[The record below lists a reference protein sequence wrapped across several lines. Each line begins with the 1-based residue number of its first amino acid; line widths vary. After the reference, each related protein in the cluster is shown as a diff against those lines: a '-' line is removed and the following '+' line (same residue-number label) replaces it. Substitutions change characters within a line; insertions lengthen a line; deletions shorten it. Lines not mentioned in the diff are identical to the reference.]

1 MTRSF
6 PAFFLFWSRIGALGF
21 GGPAGQI
28 ALMHREVVGRAKLLG
43 EQDYLRALN
52 FCMLLPGPEAQQ
64 LSVWCGWRE
73 RGLLGGLVAGLM
85 FIIPGAL
92 VIALLTSLYFTW
104 SHLSI
109 VAALFSG
116 IQAAVLAIVAQAL
129 WRIYHRALHGPLAV
143 ALAVAAFI
151 ALFFFHAPYPLV
163 VVIAA
168 AIGALRHHPPA
179 QQAPPPER
187 GLWMRSLRTALL
199 WLCIWFAPILLSALL
214 LGWDHRLTE
223 IGTFFARMALV
234 TFGGAYAALAYVA
247 QEAVRDFHWL
257 TATQMIDGLG
267 LAETTPGP
275 LILVFQ
281 FVGGLAGAGMEGFS
295 PTTGLWLG
303 MAMALW
309 ASFAPSFLWIF
320 TFVPQLEAIAAQP
333 RLAGA
338 MAAITAAVVGV
349 MANLALWFALHVL
362 FGKLTEKTM
371 GPLMLLIPQS
381 LPNLATLGIALGSGW
396 FLLRTRFGLAG
407 ALGFGVV
414 AALALHYA
422 RLALAI

>member
-1 MTRSF
+1 MQRSF

-28 ALMHREVVGRAKLLG
+28 ALMHREVVTRAKLLA
-43 EQDYLRALN
+43 EQEFLRALN

-73 RGLLGGLVAGLM
+73 RGIWGGLVAGLM

-92 VIALLTSLYFTW
+92 VIALLTALYLFW
-104 SHLSI
+104 QEQAFI
-109 VAALFSG
+109 AALFYG

-129 WRIYHRALHGPLAV
+129 WRISKRALHGHVPV
-143 ALAVAAFI
+143 ALALAAFI
-151 ALFFFHAPYPLV
+151 ALFFLHAPYPLV

-168 AIGALRHHPPA
+168 MIGAWMLRPAIAATPPKPA
-179 QQAPPPER
+179 KA
-187 GLWMRSLRTALL
+187 LWRRSIRTAAIWLL
-199 WLCIWFAPILLSALL
+199 IWFAPIILSAVL
-214 LGWDHRLTE
+214 LGWHHRLTE

-247 QEAVRDFHWL
+247 QEAVRDYHWL

-281 FVGGLAGAGMEGFS
+281 FVGGLAGAGMEGFT
-295 PTTGLWLG
+295 PAMGLTLG

-320 TFVPQLEAIAAQP
+320 TFAPQLESVAAQP

-362 FGKLTEKTM
+362 FGTVSEQSY
-371 GPLMLLIPQS
+371 GPVYLLIPHS
-381 LPNLATLGIALGSGW
+381 APDMMAVLIALGSGW
-396 FLLRTRFGLAG
+396 FLWRTRFGLGG
-407 ALGFGVV
+407 ALAFGAV
-414 AALALHYA
+414 AGLLTQ
-422 RLALAI
+422 LL